1 MHGGQVGVYR
11 LDTALDDGDEE
22 ESDLTSIS
30 CMVGRLV
37 FIGLL
42 TALDDGDE
50 EESDLTSI
58 SCMVGR
64 LVFIG

>member
-11 LDTALDDGDEE
+11 VDTALDDGDEEVSDLTSISCMVGRLVFIGSALDDGDEE

-37 FIGLL
+37 FIG
-42 TALDDGDE
+42 
-50 EESDLTSI
+50 
-58 SCMVGR
+58 
-64 LVFIG
+64 